1 MKNRSCLPHLSPD
14 ATKENI
20 IKLAVDAEKGNGS
33 EHIIF
38 AFVGLGLD
46 KVVDTTKQFSKFAR

>member
-1 MKNRSCLPHLSPD
+1 MPK
-14 ATKENI
+14 KEMG
-20 IKLAVDAEKGNGS
+20 V

-46 KVVDTTKQFSKFAR
+46 KVVDMTKQFSKFAR

>member
-1 MKNRSCLPHLSPD
+1 MKNRSCLPHLCPD

-46 KVVDTTKQFSKFAR
+46 KVVDMTK

>member
-1 MKNRSCLPHLSPD
+1 LLTAFGPD

-20 IKLAVDAEKGNGS
+20 IKLAVDAEKGNRS

-46 KVVDTTKQFSKFAR
+46 KVVDMTKQFSKFAR